1 MLVNINSNEP
11 FLLFTVRVNKCGRNC
26 NTIDDPYAQI
36 CVQDV
41 GGKCKKNFS
50 SARTLYLVISKA
62 NGYIEETNGNNI

>member
-1 MLVNINSNEP
+1 MNLFLP
-11 FLLFTVRVNKCGRNC
+11 FPVRVNKCGRNC

-41 GGKCKKNFS
+41 GGKCEKIFS
-50 SARTLYLVISKA
+50 SALTLYLVINKT